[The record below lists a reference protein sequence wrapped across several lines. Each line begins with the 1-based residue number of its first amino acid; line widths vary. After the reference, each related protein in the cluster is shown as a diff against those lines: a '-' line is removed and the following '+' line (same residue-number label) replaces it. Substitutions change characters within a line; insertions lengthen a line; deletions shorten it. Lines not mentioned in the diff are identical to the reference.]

1 MPGWKILLSL
11 LPVLGGLLL
20 ALWVFVVLALW
31 WQQDRLVFAGWG
43 FRLVEASGLG
53 AGDERLAWVTP
64 DGVRLV
70 GALRRARRPSEG
82 LLLVFGGNAEDT
94 DWRLRQLGARIDHL
108 DIATFFYR
116 GYGPSAGQ
124 PDQASIVADAT
135 MIHDDLVA
143 RLRPARVIAAGYS
156 LGSGVAAQLARLR
169 PLAGAVLV
177 TPFDSIVGVA
187 AQRYPWAPVRWLL
200 RHPFRSDEALA
211 NLDLPVA
218 VIAATHDHVV
228 PPARTRRLLEALRRP
243 VLVVWIDRANHVSLY
258 DQPAYHAAFA
268 QALRLL
274 IDDAGDQAGATAAAP
289 SSAPAAGWAA
299 TGASVAAGA
308 STSSTEPARRPPR
321 SISSSP

>member
-20 ALWVFVVLALW
+20 ALWGLVVLALW
-31 WQQDRLVFAGWG
+31 WQQDRLIFAGWG

-53 AGDERLAWVTP
+53 TGDERLAWVTP

-116 GYGPSAGQ
+116 GYGPSGGQ

-143 RLRPARVIAAGYS
+143 RLRPARVIAAGFS

-169 PLAGAVLV
+169 PLSGAVLV

-187 AQRYPWAPVRWLL
+187 AERYPWAPVRWLL

-211 NLDLPVA
+211 GLDLPVA

-228 PPARTRRLLEALRRP
+228 PPARTRRLIEALRRP
-243 VLVVWIDRANHVSLY
+243 VLVTWIEGANHVSLY

-268 QALRLL
+268 DALRLL
-274 IDDAGDQAGATAAAP
+274 IGNADGQAAA
-289 SSAPAAGWAA
+289 SACGAASPA
-299 TGASVAAGA
+299 TRSV
-308 STSSTEPARRPPR
+308 R
-321 SISSSP
+321 SIASHETGRPM